1 MLAEVQNIILENE
14 RRNKLIKA
22 PYNPVTG
29 EGAILERQR
38 VCIEDFPLPIQYLPL
53 SMLNVPLI
61 KKLIKAGSIRK
72 FITGTLKSEYSEEDK
87 QKVI

>member
-38 VCIEDFPLPIQYLPL
+38 VCIEDFPLPIQSATIEETKGSGQR
-53 SMLNVPLI
+53 SM
-61 KKLIKAGSIRK
+61 
-72 FITGTLKSEYSEEDK
+72 
-87 QKVI
+87 